1 MRGAGKEHCG
11 LVHLILLLVAVV
23 GLAGCGS
30 NGGAPSTST
39 STSTP
44 STSTPSTSTQ
54 STSPVLRLVVIGDS
68 IPYNS
73 PDDCPGCTG
82 FVDRYAKAVQTATG
96 RSVQVANLSQHTGLT
111 LPGLLD
117 ELDQF
122 RDQLATADVIVVGI
136 AHNSNELSAE
146 EPCGKPLLFGLPD
159 WSAMDRQCA
168 TRSAQKFA
176 PLYDKLYAR
185 VAAWRQGKPTI
196 LRTINRYNDVIGA
209 PIAQL
214 TRAQERLTAVFV
226 GTWNTMLCTSAK
238 AHGFVC
244 ADIAK
249 AFNGPDGLR
258 PSGDLL
264 ALDYTHPSDKGNKVI
279 ARVLADLGYAPLA

>member
-1 MRGAGKEHCG
+1 MRGAGKERCG
-11 LVHLILLLVAVV
+11 LVHLILLLVALV
-23 GLAGCGS
+23 GLVGCGS
-30 NGGAPSTST
+30 NGGAASTSA
-39 STSTP
+39 
-44 STSTPSTSTQ
+44 STSTQ
-54 STSPVLRLVVIGDS
+54 STSPALRLVVIGDS
-68 IPYNS
+68 IPNNS

-122 RDQLATADVIVVGI
+122 RDQLAAADVIVVGI
-136 AHNSNELSAE
+136 AHNSNELAAE
-146 EPCGKPLLFGLPD
+146 EPCGKPLMSAPGSVFSLPD
-159 WSAMDRQCA
+159 WSAMDRECA

-176 PLYDKLYAR
+176 PLYDKLYAQ

-196 LRTINRYNDVIGA
+196 LRTINRYNDFIGA
-209 PIAQL
+209 PTAQL

-226 GTWNTMLCTSAK
+226 GTWNTMLCTSAR
-238 AHGFVC
+238 AHGFGC

-249 AFNGPDGLR
+249 AFNGPDGMR

-264 ALDYTHPSDKGNKVI
+264 AVDYTHPSDKGNKVI

>member
-1 MRGAGKEHCG
+1 MRRAVREHWSG
-11 LVHLILLLVAVV
+11 LYVGLLLVALV
-23 GLAGCGS
+23 GLVGCGS
-30 NGGAPSTST
+30 NGGGPSTST
-39 STSTP
+39 STSTG
-44 STSTPSTSTQ
+44 
-54 STSPVLRLVVIGDS
+54 STSPALRLVVIGDS

-73 PDDCPGCTG
+73 PEDCPGCTG

-122 RDQLATADVIVVGI
+122 RDQLAAADVIVVGI

-146 EPCGKPLLFGLPD
+146 QPCGKPLMFGPPEL
-159 WSAMDRQCA
+159 SAMDRQCA

-196 LRTINRYNDVIGA
+196 LRTINRYNDIIGPPNA
-209 PIAQL
+209 HL
-214 TRAQERLTAVFV
+214 TRAQEQLTAVFV
-226 GTWNTMLCTSAK
+226 GTWNTMLCNSAR
-238 AHGFVC
+238 AHGFGC

-264 ALDYTHPSDKGNKVI
+264 AADYTHPSDKGNEVI